1 MPLSQKEV
9 DSLMHGLEEAF
20 RKAFFAQ
27 DAKAISEMYHP
38 QATFVMTGVKCDFGR
53 EAIFKAYQEWL
64 ASKPVAFQ
72 LFPELNAEA
81 ANGEYLITRGKYSW
95 KDDEK
100 KPYEQVYKKGA
111 DGKYLIYHDEFT
123 P

>member
-1 MPLSQKEV
+1 MYSISEV
-9 DSLMHGLEEAF
+9 DTLMHGLEEAF
-20 RKAFFAQ
+20 KKAFFDQ
-27 DAKAISEMYHP
+27 DAKAIAEMYHP
-38 QATFVMTGVKCDFGR
+38 QATLVVTGVKCDFGR
-53 EAIFKAYQEWL
+53 EAILKVYQEWL
-64 ASKPVAFQ
+64 ASKPPPFQ
-72 LFPELNAEA
+72 IFPELNAEA
-81 ANGEYLITRGKYSW
+81 ANGEYLITRGKYTS